1 MNQNK
6 ADRDIVFDAGNK
18 IAYILSRRPEKSD
31 LCWKNYRQWISSYIT
46 KIEKENEIS
55 IRLLDTST
63 LVYKLSYISK
73 P

>member
-18 IAYILSRRPEKSD
+18 IAYILSRRHEKKW
-31 LCWKNYRQWISSYIT
+31 LVLKKLPPMNISYIT